1 VLGLREIKAVDKQG
15 LWEAYA
21 RWPSAVRTSLAQP
34 LNLPRGRDFGSVVLA
49 GMGGSGSACDIL
61 AEWSRPN
68 VKVPVTVVKEYH
80 LPGFAGPRTLVVAV
94 SLSGDTKETLSI
106 LGEALDKGCTVAS
119 VSSGGAMQE
128 VSAKLGVPFNRVERL
143 LVPRASTPG
152 MVLVPGRILAA
163 LGLLDGQEELEMVEG
178 AVKRTLARSLPS
190 VSFGRNPSKK
200 LAKTLLGKSAVVYA
214 SPGALS
220 AAVHFKNSM
229 NENSKVP
236 VLVEA
241 YPELFHNGI
250 ETWRAPR
257 NRAVVLL
264 RSVREGVEMRGKIVR
279 LKRMLKEVGV
289 PVAEFRSEDGDLA
302 TLLSW
307 CLALDL
313 ASGYLAVLEKRDPT
327 PTPIL
332 NQMRKLTQRGSRNSL
347 R

>member
-1 VLGLREIKAVDKQG
+1 MLGLKEIKAVDKQG

-21 RWPSAVRTSLAQP
+21 KWPSAVRTSLAQP
-34 LNLPRGRDFGSVVLA
+34 LNLPEGKDFGSVILG

-61 AEWSRPN
+61 AEWARPFIR
-68 VKVPVTVVKEYH
+68 VPITVVKEYH

-94 SLSGDTKETLSI
+94 SLSGETKETLSL
-106 LGEALDKGCTVAS
+106 LGEAVERGCTVVS
-119 VSSGGAMQE
+119 VSSGGAMQRT
-128 VSAKLGVPFNRVERL
+128 SAELGVPFNRVENL

-163 LGLLDGQEELEMVEG
+163 LGVLDGQDEFEMVER
-178 AVKRTLARSLPS
+178 AVARTLARSLPS

-200 LAKTLLGKSAVVYA
+200 LAKTLLGRSGVVYA

-229 NENSKVP
+229 NENAKVP

-241 YPELFHNGI
+241 YPELLHNGI
-250 ETWRAPR
+250 ETWRASR

-264 RSVREGVEMRGKIVR
+264 RGPREGGEM
-279 LKRMLKEVGV
+279 KRKAVSLRRTLQKVGV
-289 PVAEFRSEDGDLA
+289 PVAEFRPEGEELA

-313 ASGYLAVLEKRDPT
+313 ASVYLAVLEKRDPT

-332 NQMRKLTQRGSRNSL
+332 NQMRNS
-347 R
+347 

>member
-1 VLGLREIKAVDKQG
+1 MLGLREIRAVDRQE

-21 RWPSAVRTSLAQP
+21 RWPSAIRNSLTQP
-34 LNLPRGRDFGSVVLA
+34 LNLPQGRDFGSVILA

-61 AEWSRPN
+61 AEWSRP
-68 VKVPVTVVKEYH
+68 VIKVPLTVVKGYH

-106 LGEALDKGCTVAS
+106 LGEAVDRGCTVVS
-119 VSSGGAMQE
+119 VSSGGAMKRR
-128 VSAKLGVPFNRVERL
+128 SAELGVPFNGVERL

-152 MVLVPGRILAA
+152 MVLVPGRILAGM
-163 LGLLDGQEELEMVEG
+163 GLLEGQDEFDTVEG
-178 AVKRTLARSLPS
+178 AVREALAKSLPQA
-190 VSFGRNPSKK
+190 SFGRNPSKK
-200 LAKTLLGKSAVVYA
+200 LAKMLLGKSAVVYA
-214 SPGALS
+214 SSGALS

-229 NENSKVP
+229 NENAKVP

-250 ETWRAPR
+250 ESWRAAR

-264 RSVREGVEMRGKIVR
+264 RGPREGVEMQRKIVTLR
-279 LKRMLKEVGV
+279 RMLKKIGV
-289 PVAEFRSEDGDLA
+289 PVAEFRSENGELSS
-302 TLLSW
+302 LLSW

-313 ASGYLAVLEKRDPT
+313 ASVYLSVLEKRDPT

-332 NQMRKLTQRGSRNSL
+332 NQMRNS
-347 R
+347 

>member
-1 VLGLREIKAVDKQG
+1 VLGPKEIRAVDKQG
-15 LWEAYA
+15 LWEAYTK
-21 RWPSAVRTSLAQP
+21 WPSAVRTSLARP
-34 LNLPRGRDFGSVVLA
+34 LSLPQGRDFDKVILA
-49 GMGGSGSACDIL
+49 GMGGSGSACDVL
-61 AEWSRPN
+61 AEWSRPIIR
-68 VKVPVTVVKEYH
+68 VPVTVVKDYH
-80 LPGFAGPRTLVVAV
+80 LPGFAGPRTLVLAV
-94 SLSGDTKETLSI
+94 SLSGETKETLSV
-106 LGEALDKGCTVAS
+106 LGEAVGKGCTVVS
-119 VSSGGAMQE
+119 VSSGGAMQGSSVE
-128 VSAKLGVPFNRVERL
+128 LGVPFNRVEKL

-163 LGLLDGQEELEMVEG
+163 LGLLEDKGEFGMVEG
-178 AVKRTLARSLPS
+178 AVRRVLARSLPS

-229 NENSKVP
+229 NENAKVP

-241 YPELFHNGI
+241 YPELFHNGV
-250 ETWRAPR
+250 ETWGTSR

-264 RSVREGVEMRGKIVR
+264 RGPREGGELKGKAVS
-279 LKRMLKEVGV
+279 LKRMLEEVGV
-289 PVAEFRSEDGDLA
+289 PVAEFRSEDGELA

-313 ASGYLAVLEKRDPT
+313 ASIYLAVLEKRDPT

-332 NQMRKLTQRGSRNSL
+332 NRMRSS
-347 R
+347 

>member
-1 VLGLREIKAVDKQG
+1 MLGLREIRAIDKLG

-34 LNLPRGRDFGSVVLA
+34 LSLPQAKDLDSVILA

-61 AEWSRPN
+61 AEWARPTIRA
-68 VKVPVTVVKEYH
+68 PITVVKEYH

-106 LGEALDKGCTVAS
+106 LGEAVDKGCTAVG
-119 VSSGGAMQE
+119 VSSGGALE
-128 VSAKLGVPFNRVERL
+128 RACVERGIPFNKVERL

-152 MVLVPGRILAA
+152 MLLVPGRILAA
-163 LGLLDGQEELEMVEG
+163 LGLLDGRDEFDMVEG
-178 AVKRTLARSLPS
+178 AVRRALARSLPS
-190 VSFGRNPSKK
+190 ISLGRNPSKK
-200 LAKTLLGKSAVVYA
+200 LGKMLLGKSAVVYA

-229 NENSKVP
+229 NENAKVP

-250 ETWRAPR
+250 ETWRTSK
-257 NRAVVLL
+257 NRTVVLL
-264 RSVREGVEMRGKIVR
+264 RGPREEVELRRKIAK
-279 LKRMLKEVGV
+279 LKGMLKEVGV
-289 PVAEFRSEDGDLA
+289 PVAEFRSEEGELA

-313 ASGYLAVLEKRDPT
+313 ASVYLAVLEKRDPT

-332 NQMRKLTQRGSRNSL
+332 NRMKSA
-347 R
+347 

>member
-1 VLGLREIKAVDKQG
+1 VLGLGEIRTVDKQG

-21 RWPSAVRTSLAQP
+21 RWPSAVRTSLKQP
-34 LNLPRGRDFGSVVLA
+34 LNLPERQDFDSVILA

-61 AEWSRPN
+61 AEWSRPIIRA
-68 VKVPVTVVKEYH
+68 PVTVVKEYH
-80 LPGFAGPRTLVVAV
+80 LPAFAGPRTLVVAV

-106 LGEALDKGCTVAS
+106 LGEAVDKGCTVVS
-119 VSSGGAMQE
+119 VSSGGAIE
-128 VSAKLGVPFNRVERL
+128 RTSGELRVPFNRVEKL
-143 LVPRASTPG
+143 LVARASTPG

-163 LGLLDGQEELEMVEG
+163 LGLLDGQAEFDTVEG
-178 AVKRTLARSLPS
+178 AVRRILARSLPS

-200 LAKTLLGKSAVVYA
+200 LAKTLFRRTAVVYA
-214 SPGALS
+214 SSGALS

-229 NENSKVP
+229 NENAKVP
-236 VLVEA
+236 VQVET

-250 ETWRAPR
+250 ETWKVSR

-264 RSVREGVEMRGKIVR
+264 RGPREGNEVKAKVTS
-279 LKRMLKEVGV
+279 LKRMLKEAGV
-289 PVAEFRSEDGDLA
+289 PVAEVRPEGGELA

-313 ASGYLAVLEKRDPT
+313 ASVYLAVLEKRDPT

-332 NQMRKLTQRGSRNSL
+332 SRMRKS
-347 R
+347 

>member
-1 VLGLREIKAVDKQG
+1 VLGLKEIRAIDKQG

-34 LNLPRGRDFGSVVLA
+34 LNLPRAKNFDSVILA

-61 AEWSRPN
+61 AEWSRPTIR
-68 VKVPVTVVKEYH
+68 VPITVIKEYH
-80 LPGFAGPRTLVVAV
+80 LPGFANPRTLVVAV
-94 SLSGDTKETLSI
+94 SLSGDTKETLSV
-106 LGEALDKGCTVAS
+106 LGEAVAKGCTAVS
-119 VSSGGAMQE
+119 VSSGGAME
-128 VSAKLGVPFNRVERL
+128 RTCVELGIPFNRVERL

-152 MVLVPGRILAA
+152 MLLVPGRILAA
-163 LGLLDGQEELEMVEG
+163 LGLLDGRDEFERVEG
-178 AVKRTLARSLPS
+178 AVRRALGRSLPS
-190 VSFGRNPSKK
+190 ISFGRNPSKR
-200 LAKTLLGKSAVVYA
+200 LAKMLLGRRAVVYA
-214 SPGALS
+214 STGALS

-229 NENSKVP
+229 NENAKVP

-250 ETWRAPR
+250 ETWRASE
-257 NRAVVLL
+257 NRVVVLL
-264 RSVREGVEMRGKIVR
+264 RGPREERELQKKIVS

-289 PVAEFRSEDGDLA
+289 LVAEFRSEDGELA

-313 ASGYLAVLEKRDPT
+313 ASVYLAVLKKKDPT

-332 NQMRKLTQRGSRNSL
+332 SRMRSG
-347 R
+347 

>member
-1 VLGLREIKAVDKQG
+1 MLGQREIRAIDKQG
-15 LWEAYA
+15 LWGAYA
-21 RWPSAVRTSLAQP
+21 RWPSAVLTSLTQP
-34 LNLPRGRDFGSVVLA
+34 LSLPGGRDFDSVILA

-61 AEWSRPN
+61 AEWSRPIIR
-68 VKVPVTVVKEYH
+68 VPMTVVKEYH

-106 LGEALDKGCTVAS
+106 LGEAVDKGCAVVS
-119 VSSGGAMQE
+119 VSSGGAME
-128 VSAKLGVPFNRVERL
+128 RTSGELKVPFNRVEKL

-163 LGLLDGQEELEMVEG
+163 LGLLKGQAEFEMVEG
-178 AVKRTLARSLPS
+178 AVRRTLSRSLPS
-190 VSFGRNPSKK
+190 VSFGRNPSKV
-200 LAKTLLGKSAVVYA
+200 LAKTLLGRSTVVYA

-229 NENSKVP
+229 NENAKVP

-241 YPELFHNGI
+241 YPELLHNGI
-250 ETWRAPR
+250 ETWRAAR
-257 NRAVVLL
+257 RRVVVLL
-264 RSVREGVEMRGKIVR
+264 RGPREGAELREKTIK
-279 LKRMLKEVGV
+279 LKHLLNEAGV
-289 PVAEFRSEDGDLA
+289 PVTEFLPEGGELP

-313 ASGYLAVLEKRDPT
+313 ASVYLAVLEKRDPT

-332 NQMRKLTQRGSRNSL
+332 SQMRKS
-347 R
+347 

>member
-1 VLGLREIKAVDKQG
+1 MLGLSEIKAVDKQG

-21 RWPSAVRTSLAQP
+21 RWPSAVRTSLTQP
-34 LNLPRGRDFGSVVLA
+34 LNLPQGRDFGSVILA

-61 AEWSRPN
+61 AEWSRPI
-68 VKVPVTVVKEYH
+68 VRVPVTVVKEYH

-106 LGEALDKGCTVAS
+106 LGEAEDKGCTVVS
-119 VSSGGAMQE
+119 VSSGGAMQKA
-128 VSAKLGVPFNRVERL
+128 SAELEVPFNRVERL

-163 LGLLDGQEELEMVEG
+163 LGLLDGQEEFEMVEG

-190 VSFGRNPSKK
+190 VPFGRNPSKK
-200 LAKTLLGKSAVVYA
+200 LAKILLGKIAVVYA
-214 SPGALS
+214 SPGGLS

-229 NENSKVP
+229 NENAKVP

-241 YPELFHNGI
+241 YPELLHNGI
-250 ETWRAPR
+250 ETWRVSR
-257 NRAVVLL
+257 KRAVVLL
-264 RSVREGVEMRGKIVR
+264 RGPREGGELQGKIAS
-279 LKRMLKEVGV
+279 LKRMLKKVGV
-289 PVAEFRSEDGDLA
+289 PVAEFRPEDGDLA

-313 ASGYLAVLEKRDPT
+313 ASAYLSVLEGRDPT

-332 NQMRKLTQRGSRNSL
+332 DQMRKS
-347 R
+347 